1 MPTINTK
8 NSRSDLG
15 SIDHIAIQSDA
26 PIALAKW
33 YEAEF
38 GAEILYLDDTW
49 GFLQFDN
56 IKLAIVHPKQHPA
69 HIAFEVESF
78 SEEDTIKKHRDGSE
92 SAYKKDPSGNIY
104 ELIKY

>member
-1 MPTINTK
+1 MSVSEKFSSETK
-8 NSRSDLG
+8 A
-15 SIDHIAIQSDA
+15 IDHIAIQSDE

-33 YEAEF
+33 YESEFSAEV
-38 GAEILYLDDTW
+38 LYLDDTW
-49 GFLQFDN
+49 AFLQFKN

-69 HIAFEVESF
+69 HIAFEVDSF
-78 SEEDTIKKHRDGSE
+78 SENDIVKLHRDGSS

>member
-1 MPTINTK
+1 MSVVKRFSSEIK
-8 NSRSDLG
+8 A
-15 SIDHIAIQSDA
+15 IDHIAIQSDE

-33 YEAEF
+33 YESEF
-38 GAEILYLDDTW
+38 GAEVLYLDDTW
-49 GFLQFDN
+49 AFLQFQN

-69 HIAFEVESF
+69 HIAFEVDSF
-78 SEEDTIKKHRDGSE
+78 SEDDRVKSHRDGSR